1 MLLDRIRGPSGAN
14 SGHLN
19 LVHLLSILRCS
30 VIRSF
35 ISSKSDLSS
44 SCVPSLMLASLDI
57 EFFQQLRLN
66 VQVSPVRQAVIGYTW
81 PWCSIGI
88 QLEGSGIGL
97 LAVSCES
104 TANAVT
110 GAADFPSVSVS
121 FLIGKVET
129 TTMPVSVK

>member
-44 SCVPSLMLASLDI
+44 SCVPSLMLASLDV
-57 EFFQQLRLN
+57 EFSQQLRLN
-66 VQVSPVRQAVIGYTW
+66 VRAVIGYTW

-129 TTMPVSVK
+129 TTMPVSVN